1 MVVNII
7 KYKINLKYDIIKE
20 IYLAKKTILNIFYF
34 SLKSIN
40 NKIKAKKVEK
50 YLIKYLK
57 IFQYINKIF
66 LEIFLSK
73 KNEDY

>member
-40 NKIKAKKVEK
+40 NKIKAK
-50 YLIKYLK
+50 
-57 IFQYINKIF
+57 NK
-66 LEIFLSK
+66 
-73 KNEDY
+73 